1 MAGDTGWLKPSLTKI
16 SVPAGDPGTT
26 WLRREN
32 LASEVNFAADS
43 WMALNQYSPPDV
55 PETASLVWD
64 WVYPSGIAL
73 SGAVITGIEVRLWG
87 YFYEHTG
94 NPDDIECNPI
104 NLQLGPATLIDEGP
118 GNPATRFRSIPYGQ
132 PPVFPVRD
140 DPPDAASLI
149 TIGGPGNVFDLGA
162 NYSVSQF
169 LSGVASN
176 TASGAFH
183 SLIRCGM
190 ARSGPVVSPMPPY
203 EVGMYLSHVQMKV
216 YWDVPATIVDMDTD
230 PDALLVSVTKTS
242 DIQVIQKLAAVVA
255 TDVIIE
261 AAQLGNITVIG
272 SGPEIEAGLP
282 ADLTNGT
289 GFTDSTAYPTIVISI
304 PDVDLALLRFS
315 DMLASPDITVDI
327 ESKTPGRR
335 INMASGPDVNF
346 SLGHVLESVVL
357 TEVEPTIIVSLDA
370 GLSADT
376 DMVSAPTLYVSIVA
390 NLQGDINLGSEC
402 GEAELTT
409 VVSLIADLGYTK
421 GIYANPNIYVTMDGN
436 GLVNGAALEFAPL
449 VSVTIPFANLGSKF
463 AEPAPDHRTIFKCPV
478 DRTIRITRKDKA
490 IL

>member
-16 SVPAGDPGTT
+16 SVPAGDPGTN
-26 WLRREN
+26 WVYREN
-32 LASEVNFAADS
+32 LAKEINFAADS
-43 WMALNQYSPPDV
+43 WMALSSLNV

-73 SGAVITGIEVRLWG
+73 DGAVITGIEVKLWG

-104 NLQLGPATLIDEGP
+104 KLRLGPATLIDEGP
-118 GNPATRFRSIPYGQ
+118 GNPATRFRSIPYGA

-140 DPPDAASLI
+140 DPPDVASLI

-190 ARSGPVVSPMPPY
+190 ARNVPVVSPMPPY

-216 YWDVPATIVDMDTD
+216 YWDVPATIIDMGTD

-242 DIQVIQKLAAVVA
+242 DIQVMRKLAAVVVA
-255 TDVIIE
+255 DVIIE
-261 AAQLGNITVIG
+261 QAQLGNITVMG
-272 SGPEIEAGLP
+272 SRPEVNIGLP

-289 GFTDSTAYPTIVISI
+289 GFIDSTALPTVVITLS
-304 PDVDLALLRFS
+304 DVDLALLRFS
-315 DMLASPDITVDI
+315 DMRSSPEITVGI
-327 ESKTPGRR
+327 GSKTPGRN
-335 INMASGPDVNF
+335 INMASGPNVNV
-346 SLGHVLESVVL
+346 SLGHALQGLVLS
-357 TEVEPTIIVSLDA
+357 EVDPTIVVSLDA
-370 GLSADT
+370 NLSADT
-376 DMVSAPTLYVSIVA
+376 DMASVPTLYVSTTA
-390 NLQGDINLGSEC
+390 YLQGDINLGSEC

-409 VVSLIADLGYTK
+409 VVSLLANLGYTK
-421 GIYANPNIYVTMDGN
+421 GLYSNPNVYVTLNGD
-436 GLVNGAALEFAPL
+436 GLVAGAALEFSPL

-463 AEPAPDHRTIFKCPV
+463 AEPAPDHRTVFKCPV
-478 DRTIRITRKDKA
+478 DRTIRITRKDKT